1 MARIFHI
8 THKTEWQAAQA
19 SGEYAADSLSTQ
31 GFIHCSTSEQVLQVV
46 NLWFKG
52 QRDLLLLEID
62 VDRVCAEIKY
72 ENLDHGTEL
81 FPHVYGPIKALAVL
95 NVHELIPGSDGSFK
109 LPKSLSNNA

>member
-8 THKTEWQAAQA
+8 TDQTHWQAALT

-31 GFIHCSTSEQVLQVV
+31 GFIHCSTSEQVIPVA

-52 QRDLLLLEID
+52 QKDLLLLEID
-62 VDRVCAEIKY
+62 ADRVSAEIKY

-81 FPHVYGPIKALAVL
+81 FPHVYGPIQALAVI
-95 NVHELIPGSDGSFK
+95 NVHDLTSDPDGLFK
-109 LPKSLSNNA
+109 LPKSLRNNA